1 MAISLLNNI
10 SALEAQNQLN
20 ITQSKLQNTLFQL
33 SSGSRINSGADD
45 AAGLA
50 IANGLQANITALTQ
64 SGMNANSG
72 VGALQVA
79 DGALAQVTTL
89 LNRAVTLA
97 TESATGT
104 VGDSERTALQAEY
117 SQIQSEIDSIGGTTS
132 YNGSQVFNNTGEN
145 VFLSDGVN
153 SSTIQANQINLTS
166 AGLVNAAG
174 QSASIDATVN
184 ATAGDT
190 MTIGNTVYT
199 FVAGSNA
206 GTAATTTM
214 AAANATGATAQT
226 SNSGA
231 TKAAGQGAVKVLI
244 DSDTNESLQT
254 RISNTIANLVA
265 AVNGSSGGGQVY
277 QSGGNANPDATGT
290 SSGMSATFSA
300 TAVGLALGAS
310 NGLASNATSD
320 VTITPSNAGWVLVGA
335 DAAGTGMLANA
346 STGTNLSTSSAAQ
359 TALTAINSAIQTIA
373 SDRGNIGAVINRL
386 QAASNVE
393 GVQVQNLT
401 SAEDSIMAANIP
413 QQVTNLSEYSILN
426 QSGISALAQANSS
439 QQSILKL
446 LQ

>member
-1 MAISLLNNI
+1 
-10 SALEAQNQLN
+10 
-20 ITQSKLQNTLFQL
+20 
-33 SSGSRINSGADD
+33 
-45 AAGLA
+45 
-50 IANGLQANITALTQ
+50 
-64 SGMNANSG
+64 MNANSG

-104 VGDSERTALQAEY
+104 VGDSQRTALQAEY

-174 QSASIDATVN
+174 QSASINATVN

-265 AVNGSSGGGQVY
+265 AVNGSSVAAK
-277 QSGGNANPDATGT
+277 SISLVAMPTRT
-290 SSGMSATFSA
+290 R
-300 TAVGLALGAS
+300 LAL
-310 NGLASNATSD
+310 
-320 VTITPSNAGWVLVGA
+320 PLVC
-335 DAAGTGMLANA
+335 
-346 STGTNLSTSSAAQ
+346 
-359 TALTAINSAIQTIA
+359 
-373 SDRGNIGAVINRL
+373 RRR
-386 QAASNVE
+386 
-393 GVQVQNLT
+393 
-401 SAEDSIMAANIP
+401 
-413 QQVTNLSEYSILN
+413 
-426 QSGISALAQANSS
+426 S
-439 QQSILKL
+439 QQRL
-446 LQ
+446 LV